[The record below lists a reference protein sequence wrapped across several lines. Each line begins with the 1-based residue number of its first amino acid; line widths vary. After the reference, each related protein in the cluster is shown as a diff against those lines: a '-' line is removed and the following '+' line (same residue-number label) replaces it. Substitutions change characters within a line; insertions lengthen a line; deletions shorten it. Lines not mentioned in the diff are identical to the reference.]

1 MFISPAS
8 KLGLNVNEGNQSSL
22 TYLYGLSDFW
32 VSIFEDTELVD
43 GILETSTV
51 QLGDVYSRF
60 LQLAGNISLDTIQ
73 ETYNTQIKLI
83 RLSHE
88 DSPEPG
94 LSVRFKLPAGVE
106 NVKYLM
112 NRPLLPTLTLERD
125 VHFEIVEGELRLF
138 RPLFELAFP
147 KRPTKQGVEE
157 YAIWATDYEVNEGQ
171 LESLFGYLVDMTPEK
186 SIGRYKDFLKGLY
199 FLYGHGPNIQYIEQG
214 LNLALGLPYAR
225 QTEKVLSVIQDRV
238 NGHWIVVTAS
248 QYYDIPYGFRPDI
261 EVGNI
266 IQAGQQLASWI
277 EVRDY
282 QKDGDWWINSFIPK
296 QLLNNVSLPPAV
308 PGNVTD
314 RLMRTHLKNHT
325 FQVLFKQA
333 GVSLD
338 AYQTVREIVDR
349 VKPSYT
355 FPIFV
360 WQAPVGDEVINID
373 DQFSYMLDVSIDD
386 TLGQGLP
393 IELFVRNNPQTEFYR
408 GKHWYNR
415 FQVPMSVKARLGD
428 DSDKD
433 DIGVNQDGLV
443 RSGIGGWVPEF
454 QFVEELD
461 RARMAP
467 MFRTR
472 GDNVIS
478 RTRSTAIRGRRGD
491 TNESFED
498 MEWTVPAKFCYP
510 ASSGVTF
517 KEKQLVPLYAA
528 TASEVLEKFKKA
540 YISFDLEGAKA
551 KVVRNVPLKSLWD
564 VVMKRTDHASTPGTG
579 FNHPSLEEVFD
590 FQQSSLGLDP
600 LLSRYALQMYVPPRQ
615 AFGDTVDLFVAE
627 IFRHVWAVYV
637 IERAVKVR
645 PTYFPV
651 ARVDE
656 IDLVIEFDYNKLTY
670 PLNYRPIFDSGST
683 EAIMAEEVD
692 LDGYRPSLLN
702 RSTINLEPSFMMS
715 RDNEN
720 GAYQDRDRGYILN
733 INRSGVYGDLDKP
746 LKIYKKV

>member
-8 KLGLNVNEGNQSSL
+8 KLGLNITEGNQSSL

-32 VSIFEDTELVD
+32 VSIFEDSELVD
-43 GILETSTV
+43 GILEASTF

-60 LQLAGNISLDTIQ
+60 LQLAGNISLDSIQ
-73 ETYNTQIKLI
+73 ETYNSQIKLL
-83 RLSHE
+83 RLSQE

-94 LSVRFKLPAGVE
+94 LSVRFRLPEGVTDI
-106 NVKYLM
+106 KYLM

-125 VHFEIVEGELRLF
+125 VHFEIDNGELLLY
-138 RPLFELAFP
+138 RPLFEMAFP
-147 KRPTKQGVEE
+147 KRPTKLGVEE
-157 YAIWATDYEVNEGQ
+157 YAIWATDYQVDEGQ
-171 LESLFGYLVDMTPEK
+171 LEHLFGYLVDMTPEK

-261 EVGNI
+261 EVGDV

-296 QLLNNVSLPPAV
+296 QLLNNTELPPAIL
-308 PGNVTD
+308 GNVTD

-360 WQAPVGDEVINID
+360 WQAPVGDEIIDMQENFSYRLDVAID
-373 DQFSYMLDVSIDD
+373 DN
-386 TLGQGLP
+386 LGQGLP
-393 IELFVRNNPQTEFYR
+393 IELFIRNNPQTEFYR
-408 GKHWYNR
+408 GKNWYNR
-415 FQVPMSVKARLGD
+415 YQVPMDVRKRLGD
-428 DSDKD
+428 GSDPD
-433 DIGVNQDGLV
+433 DIGVNSDGLV

-454 QFVEELD
+454 QFVEDID

-491 TNESFED
+491 VNESYDD
-498 MEWTVPAKFCYP
+498 MTWKVPAKDCYP
-510 ASSGVTF
+510 ANQSVTF
-517 KEKQLVPLYAA
+517 KEKQLIPLYSA
-528 TASEVLEKFKKA
+528 TASEILEKFKKA
-540 YISFDLEGAKA
+540 YISFDLEGAKI

-564 VVMKRTDHASTPGTG
+564 TVMKRGSETPTPGTG
-579 FNHPSLEEVFD
+579 FSDSRLEEVFD
-590 FQQSSLGLDP
+590 FQASALGLDP
-600 LLSRYALQMYVPPRQ
+600 LLSKYNLQMYVPPRQ
-615 AFGDTVDLFVAE
+615 AFGDTVDIVVAE
-627 IFRHVWAVYV
+627 IFRHIWAVYV

-651 ARVDE
+651 ARTDE
-656 IDLVIEFDYNKLTY
+656 IDLVIEFDYDKLSY
-670 PLNYRPIFDSGST
+670 PNDFHPLFNSGST
-683 EAIMAEEVD
+683 EFIMQEEVD
-692 LDGYRPSLLN
+692 MTGFRPSLLN

-720 GAYQDRDRGYILN
+720 GAYQDRDGKYILN
-733 INRSGVYGDLDKP
+733 INRSGMYGPADKP

>member
-8 KLGLNVNEGNQSSL
+8 KLGLNVTEGNQSSL

-32 VSIFEDTELVD
+32 VSVFEDSELID
-43 GILETSTV
+43 GILEASTF

-60 LQLAGNISLDTIQ
+60 LQLAGNISLDSIQ
-73 ETYNTQIKLI
+73 ETYNSQIKLI
-83 RLSHE
+83 RLSQE

-94 LSVRFKLPAGVE
+94 LSVRFRLPEGVTT
-106 NVKYLM
+106 VKYLM
-112 NRPLLPTLTLERD
+112 NRPLLPTLTLERG
-125 VHFEIVEGELRLF
+125 VHFEINDGELLLY

-147 KRPTKQGVEE
+147 KRPTKLGVEE
-157 YAIWATDYEVNEGQ
+157 YAIWATDYCVDEGQ
-171 LESLFGYLVDMTPEK
+171 LERLYGYLVDMTPEK
-186 SIGRYKDFLKGLY
+186 AIGRYKDFLKGLY
-199 FLYGHGPNIQYIEQG
+199 FLYGHGPNIQFIEQG

-225 QTEKVLSVIQDRV
+225 QTEKVLSVIQDSV

-261 EVGNI
+261 EVGDV
-266 IQAGQQLASWI
+266 IQSGQQLASWI

-296 QLLNNVSLPPAV
+296 QLLNNTELPPAV

-360 WQAPVGDEVINID
+360 WQAPVGDEVVD
-373 DQFSYMLDVSIDD
+373 LKEDFSYLLDVSIEDN
-386 TLGQGLP
+386 LGQGLP

-408 GKHWYNR
+408 GKNWYNR
-415 FQVPMSVKARLGD
+415 FQVPMGVKKRLGD
-428 DSDKD
+428 DSDSD
-433 DIGVNQDGLV
+433 DIGVNADGLA

-454 QFVEELD
+454 QFVEDID

-491 TNESFED
+491 INESFD
-498 MEWTVPAKFCYP
+498 NMEWKVPAKSCYP
-510 ASSGVTF
+510 ADKGETF
-517 KEKQLVPLYAA
+517 LEKQLIPLYSA
-528 TASEVLEKFKKA
+528 TASEILEKFKKV
-540 YISFDLEGAKA
+540 YISFDLDGSKI
-551 KVVRNVPLKSLWD
+551 KVVRNVPLKLVWD
-564 VVMKRTDHASTPGTG
+564 DVMMRNKVKPTPGTG
-579 FNHPSLEEVFD
+579 FNHPLLEEVFD
-590 FQQSSLGLDP
+590 FQVSELGLDP
-600 LLSRYALQMYVPPRQ
+600 LLSRHNLQMYVPPRQ
-615 AFGDTVDLFVAE
+615 AFGDTVDIVVAE
-627 IFRHVWAVYV
+627 IFRHIWAVYV
-637 IERAVKVR
+637 IERNVKLR

-651 ARVDE
+651 PRTDE
-656 IDLVIEFDYNKLTY
+656 IDLVIEFDYNKLSY
-670 PLNYRPIFDSGST
+670 PNGIRPIFDSSAD
-683 EAIMAEEVD
+683 EFIMQEVPD
-692 LDGYRPSLLN
+692 YTGYRPALLN

-720 GAYQDRDRGYILN
+720 GAYVDRDRGYTLY